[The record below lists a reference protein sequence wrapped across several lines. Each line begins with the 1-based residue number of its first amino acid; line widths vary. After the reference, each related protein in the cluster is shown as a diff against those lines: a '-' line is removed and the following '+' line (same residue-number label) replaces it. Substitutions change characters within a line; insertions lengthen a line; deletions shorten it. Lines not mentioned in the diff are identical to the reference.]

1 MGWWTNLFSS
11 TAIVSEEESPR
22 RSPGAADD
30 FWYDQVGTKS
40 ASGLKVTP
48 AIAMKASA
56 VYACVKI
63 LAETIASLSLEM
75 SQRTVDGWEEAPNH
89 PIAEVL
95 GYQPNG
101 WQTAVEFWEFMVLHA
116 AIEGEAFAEI
126 VPGARGA
133 VDQLIPLHPLRVKQ
147 VRLPGYRIGFDVTD
161 ENGKTRRLT
170 QDEVFRLP
178 GLSSDGLNGIR
189 AIDMAADAIGLGL
202 AADTYASKLFANGI
216 NFGFALVSQKKMGE
230 EAQKNL
236 IQALMR
242 RFAGAA
248 NAHRPIILQDGIK
261 PEKMM
266 GQTASEAQLLEAR
279 KWQIAEVARYWRIPL
294 HMLNIDDS
302 TNRSTVE
309 EQSLNFVKYTLRPWC
324 KRIEQAIRRDLI
336 IAKSVY
342 RAKFNLEDLQRG
354 NAKDSAEYFAK
365 ALGSGG
371 TRGWLTQNEVRKIL
385 GLNAKSGGDD
395 LPMPTSPAGQPAG
408 GGVGSQLAL
417 PPPQSLE
424 ERCSSV
430 IHKEVVVMRKAIMNH
445 APDAWSFAAYVKAFY
460 GGHVSTV
467 AQRLEIP
474 KDAAKAYCGFRAD
487 TLIAANDPAGAVDA
501 LEATGAAELAGIL
514 AAHGEVA

>member
-1 MGWWTNLFSS
+1 MSWFSNLFGGS
-11 TAIVSEEESPR
+11 AVSDAEAPR
-22 RSPGAADD
+22 RPPAPDD
-30 FWYDQVGTKS
+30 DYWYERVGTTS
-40 ASGLKVTP
+40 AAGIKVTP
-48 AIAMKASA
+48 ALALKASA
-56 VYACVKI
+56 VYACIKI

-75 SQRTVDGWEEAPNH
+75 SQRTAAGWEEAPNH

-95 GYQPNG
+95 GYQPNS

-116 AIEGEAFAEI
+116 AMEGEAFAEI
-126 VPGARGA
+126 VPGPRGA

-147 VRLPGYRIGFDVTD
+147 IRLPNYRIGFDVTD
-161 ENGKTRRLT
+161 EDGRSRRLT

-178 GLSSDGLNGIR
+178 GLSADGLNGIR
-189 AIDMAADAIGLGL
+189 AIDLAADAIGLGM

-216 NFGFALVSQKKMGE
+216 NFGFALVSPKKMGE

-242 RFAGAA
+242 RFAGAG
-248 NAHRPIILQDGIK
+248 NAHRPIILQDGVK

-279 KWQIAEVARYWRIPL
+279 KWQIAEVARFWRIPL

-336 IAKSVY
+336 IAKSAY

-385 GLNAKSGGDD
+385 GLNSLPGGDD
-395 LPMPTSPAGQPAG
+395 LPMPTSPAGQPSG
-408 GGVGSQLAL
+408 GGTGSQLAL
-417 PPPQSLE
+417 PAPQGLE
-424 ERCSSV
+424 ERCAGV
-430 IHKEVVVMRKAIMNH
+430 VRKEVAVMRKAIMNH
-445 APDAWSFAAYVKAFY
+445 AADPASFATYVRAFY

-467 AQRLEIP
+467 AERLEIP
-474 KDAAKAYCGFRAD
+474 KDAAKAYCVFRAD
-487 TLIAANDPAGAVDA
+487 KFIAANDEVAAVDA
-501 LEATGAAELAGIL
+501 LEETGAAELAGIL